1 MSPQSSP
8 DAYDRSSV
16 PTPVNSYVN
25 PPLRGLIRS
34 AWLAVVPLEK
44 GTEVGRDGAGVPANQ
59 GRTWQ
64 KVCGLDE
71 LLARGREQILDKLQR
86 GRRIAGV
93 VQYRRAEADRFPVKG
108 LSCVGGE
115 MYLSVV
121 RCQYRIAQVDLIGEQ
136 QVRQPETPS
145 PAPVEEHRGDFTTLE
160 LREGG

>member
-44 GTEVGRDGAGVPANQ
+44 GTEVGRDGAGVPADQ
-59 GRTWQ
+59 GRTRQ
-64 KVCGLDE
+64 RVRGLDE
-71 LLARGREQILDKLQR
+71 LLARGREQVLDKLQR

-93 VQYRRAEADRFPVKG
+93 VQYRRAEADRLPGKG
-108 LSCVGGE
+108 LSRVSGE
-115 MYLSVV
+115 IDPSAV
-121 RCQYRIAQVDLIGEQ
+121 RCQCRIAQPELIGVRPGTRAESPEQ
-136 QVRQPETPS
+136 FRVDE
-145 PAPVEEHRGDFTTLE
+145 A
-160 LREGG
+160 